1 VRTNL
6 YAVCKRSARG
16 IAGFLTLGIVISASM
31 AALEMQIEQV
41 TLRNGKSYS
50 VPVKDG
56 MPEAV
61 RNEHLAFTGL
71 GPMYSPSL
79 GFRFVT
85 QFALKEQG
93 PFTVRVTSALAPDK
107 SLLFQCSGPGEV
119 TEYLFSKG
127 SEPSMFTWVQEE
139 QTSWIP
145 FTFTFQ
151 NVESKATFEVTQ
163 WVRLGRDAKET
174 FRKANIP

>member
-1 VRTNL
+1 MRTNL
-6 YAVCKRSARG
+6 YAVGKRLVRR
-16 IAGFLTLGIVISASM
+16 IAGLLTVGIVVSASM
-31 AALEMQIEQV
+31 AALEMQIEHV

-50 VPVKDG
+50 IPVKDG

-61 RNEHLAFTGL
+61 RNEHVAFRGL
-71 GPMYSPSL
+71 GPLYSPSL

-93 PFTVRVTSALAPDK
+93 QFTVRVTSALAPQE
-107 SLLFQCSGPGEV
+107 SLIFQCSGPGEV
-119 TEYLFSKG
+119 TEHLFSKQ
-127 SEPSMFTWVQEE
+127 SEPPLFAWLQEE
-139 QTSWIP
+139 KFSWIP

-151 NVESKATFEVTQ
+151 NVESKAAFEVTQ
-163 WVRLGRDAKET
+163 WVRLGRDAKEA